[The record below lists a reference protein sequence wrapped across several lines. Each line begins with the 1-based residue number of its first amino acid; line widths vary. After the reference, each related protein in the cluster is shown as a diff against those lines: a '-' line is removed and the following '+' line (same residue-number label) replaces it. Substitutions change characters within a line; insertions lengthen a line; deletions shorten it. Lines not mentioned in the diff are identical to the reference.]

1 MDNSQSVKGQDI
13 SIGPAGPYM
22 VYSAGGLF
30 MQDELTTN
38 VLLKEAVWRLSKG
51 KYEFFLPQSFELQ
64 QIDQPDM
71 ESFIRNKDLLNVLKS
86 DIVLVRF
93 DGLELESG
101 TVVEFVFAKSL
112 GKPTVILRCDF
123 RRQSGTD
130 RSEPY
135 NLMAMNWPRTIS
147 VHLDSFRLWAEIL
160 SAERQAIGDWD
171 NFQDNLRAEHS
182 TIQKSVDQI
191 AVNVIAAMDQ
201 AIDMDSPFP
210 PDFQELVYRASRYS
224 PGSGFE
230 EMLPEDELEA
240 IIQNL
245 RQNGTL

>member
-1 MDNSQSVKGQDI
+1 MDQTQSGKWQESTNEAVR
-13 SIGPAGPYM
+13 PYM

-64 QIDQPDM
+64 QIDRPDM

>member
-1 MDNSQSVKGQDI
+1 MDITQSREGQENSKGNR
-13 SIGPAGPYM
+13 GPYM

-64 QIDQPDM
+64 QIDRPDM
-71 ESFIRNKDLLNVLKS
+71 ESFIRNKDLANVLKS

-101 TVVEFVFAKSL
+101 TVIEFAFAKSL

-123 RRQSGTD
+123 RRQSGTE

-135 NLMAMNWPRTIS
+135 NLMAMNWPRTVS

-171 NFQDNLRAEHS
+171 NFQENLSAEHS

-191 AVNVIAAMDQ
+191 ALKVIAAMDQ
-201 AIDMDSPFP
+201 AIEIESPFP
-210 PDFQELVYRASRYS
+210 PDFQELIYRASRYS

-230 EMLPEDELEA
+230 DMLPEDELEA
-240 IIQNL
+240 IIENL
-245 RQNGTL
+245 RKKGTL